1 MSRGSRSELAHALGQ
16 IVYRTVMQ
24 RVWSY
29 DYRRL
34 STDCDFKR
42 VNGDGTGGGSE
53 DSGGLSNEDDEASGA
68 TTASED
74 IRRRKMGM
82 VTYGFGSFF
91 RGGAAVAASVA
102 KPRSHNGYTQLKPDP
117 DKPSKVNTYLKTFL
131 EPDTTF

>member
-1 MSRGSRSELAHALGQ
+1 MSRVSRSELAHALGQ

-117 DKPSKVNTYLKTFL
+117 DKPSKVNTFNTFL
-131 EPDTTF
+131 EPGTTF